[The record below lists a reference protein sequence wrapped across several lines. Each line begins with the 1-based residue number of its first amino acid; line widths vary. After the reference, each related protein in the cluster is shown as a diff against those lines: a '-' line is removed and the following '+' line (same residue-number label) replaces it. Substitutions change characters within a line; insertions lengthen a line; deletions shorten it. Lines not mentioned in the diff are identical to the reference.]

1 MKSLLAVLLL
11 ATLVLAA
18 APKKRTFEVEV
29 RVFLIEDGK
38 ERYVGT
44 SGVQFSL
51 DPEDPQ
57 MHVYT
62 NEGDSV
68 TFDNKV
74 RTKLSLREVMEAPQK
89 RGLP

>member
-1 MKSLLAVLLL
+1 MKSLLAVMLL

-44 SGVQFSL
+44 SGARITL
-51 DPEDPQ
+51 DPENPQ
-57 MHVYT
+57 THVH
-62 NEGDSV
+62 NRAGGSIA
-68 TFDNKV
+68 FDNKV
-74 RTKLSLREVMEAPQK
+74 RTEVSLREVEGDFGSPSK
-89 RGLP
+89 

>member
-1 MKSLLAVLLL
+1 MKSLLAVMLL

-18 APKKRTFEVEV
+18 APKKRTFEMEV

-51 DPEDPQ
+51 DHGDPQ
-57 MHVYT
+57 MYVLA
-62 NEGDSV
+62 NEGNSV
-68 TFDNKV
+68 TFDGKV
-74 RTKLSLREVMEAPQK
+74 RTKFSLREVTESP
-89 RGLP
+89 

>member
-1 MKSLLAVLLL
+1 MKSLLAVILL

-44 SGVQFSL
+44 SGVRFFL
-51 DPEDPQ
+51 DHGNPQ
-57 MHVYT
+57 MYVHA
-62 NEGDSV
+62 NEAGSV
-68 TFDNKV
+68 TFGGKV
-74 RTKLSLREVMEAPQK
+74 RTKFSLREVMESP
-89 RGLP
+89 